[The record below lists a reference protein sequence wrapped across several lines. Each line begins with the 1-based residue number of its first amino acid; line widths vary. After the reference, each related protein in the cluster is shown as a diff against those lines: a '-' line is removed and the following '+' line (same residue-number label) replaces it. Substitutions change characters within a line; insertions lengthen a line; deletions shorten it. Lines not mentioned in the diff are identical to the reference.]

1 MDKNT
6 RIAIIGGGPAGL
18 GAAMYLELK
27 GYDNYVVYE
36 KTDHVGGK
44 CHSPVWNGKRYEMG
58 AIMGVPSY
66 YAVHDVEK
74 FAGVTHDGP
83 KLHRTYRY
91 PDGTVDK
98 RFDKRLSFQLIH
110 QLRLKRQITKFGELL
125 ETKYKGYDVCGHLG
139 VSEGRYEG
147 FAVSPGRE
155 KVSGVNPN
163 LKDLAMP
170 FKKFTEMNGV
180 PLVQEIWVQPFT
192 SFGYGYFDEIPA
204 AYVLKYLDFQT
215 MMNFVNVNLWTWKD
229 GTQSIYEA
237 LNAKLK
243 HPAVLNAKV
252 EKIVRDK
259 KVNITVNG
267 KEEVFDK
274 LIITA
279 PLQVG
284 KINNPVAQGLDSYLD
299 VTEKERELFSKID
312 YERYDTMAYITSP
325 EKYPEASFYV
335 VDNMTPETLGHGMV
349 FYMRWANEPDQPLI
363 TYSLRKHKDEKE
375 TLEQYK
381 ARPELDYEETRQ
393 TVLKDVEK
401 LGIGPVEEDGKKKI
415 IYDFQA
421 YYFPHV
427 FSEDYANGWYEK
439 VEAMQGENNTYYAG
453 EIMSFGDMDETI
465 EYSHDLVERFF

>member
-98 RFDKRLSFQLIH
+98 RFDKRLSFHLIH

-147 FAVSPGRE
+147 FAVTPGRE

-215 MMNFVNVNLWTWKD
+215 MMNFVHVNLWTWKD

-259 KVNITVNG
+259 KVTITVNG